1 MKTKEI
7 ANMKS
12 DRQYTDSMKMFCFA
26 AIGLYLTLLIITII
40 NYLETLIQ

>member
-12 DRQYTDSMKMFCFA
+12 DRQYIDSMTLFFIA
-26 AIGLYLTLLIITII
+26 AIGLYVTLIISLLV
-40 NYLETLIQ
+40 N